1 MEHRLFFLVHSKVVT
16 LRHVLLHC
24 PRLER
29 PRGSGPTLCFNHTE
43 SCSFATWQRRV
54 GNLSG
59 FNREIL
65 HRQEFDIM
73 MQLKEIEGTE
83 GHQTRILAL
92 WIRSGSDGGPVVHVR
107 DSGILRAEAQTGG
120 TPVRLLCISNEM
132 C

>member
-1 MEHRLFFLVHSKVVT
+1 
-16 LRHVLLHC
+16 
-24 PRLER
+24 
-29 PRGSGPTLCFNHTE
+29 
-43 SCSFATWQRRV
+43 
-54 GNLSG
+54 
-59 FNREIL
+59 
-65 HRQEFDIM
+65 M